1 MTTLKL
7 IILLA
12 WFSLSLAFAVF
23 VGKCIKLGMAEPAK
37 RVGVNA
43 SKPRRR
49 GAHLA
54 RCAKTF

>member
-12 WFSLSLAFAVF
+12 RFSLSLAFAVF

-54 RCAKTF
+54 QVR